1 MGDVRIEGEDPRAA
15 DVVALREA
23 HLALMRATS
32 PPGHVHALD
41 LDGLARPDITFLAA
55 RDDDVL
61 LGVGA
66 LRELDVAHG
75 EVKSMHVAEAARGR
89 GIARA
94 LLDELIGLARR
105 RGYEAV
111 SLETGTMAVFAPA
124 RTLYERNGFRP
135 CPPFGDYTVNPYSTC
150 MRLEL

>member
-1 MGDVRIEGEDPRAA
+1 MGDLRIEGEDPRAS
-15 DVVALREA
+15 DVVGLLEA

-66 LRELDVAHG
+66 LREIDPSHG
-75 EVKSMHVAEAARGR
+75 EIKSMHVAEVARGR

-94 LLDELIGLARR
+94 LLDELVDLARR
-105 RGYEAV
+105 RGYDAV
-111 SLETGTMAVFAPA
+111 SLETGTMDAFAPA
-124 RTLYERNGFRP
+124 RALYERNGFRT
-135 CPPFGDYTVNPYSTC
+135 CPPFGDYTTNPYSTC